1 MQGSGGVWEVFESL
15 HGYLTETPSPGI
27 PVSIQKYVDHSANFT
42 YVRERNL
49 FGQTMS
55 IFILAL
61 AFRTMLLLNQSVIY
75 LLQTIWNI
83 KFYCSLFNQI
93 LTVMDVQVYWK
104 GSRLN

>member
-1 MQGSGGVWEVFESL
+1 MQGSDNGEFEEVFESL
-15 HGYLTETPSPGI
+15 RGYLTETPSPGI

-49 FGQTMS
+49 FGKTIS
-55 IFILAL
+55 IFILAA
-61 AFRTMLLLNQSVIY
+61 AFRSMLLNQSVIY

-104 GSRLN
+104 GS